1 MVWNRAFQTVTN
13 IPEDQEIG
21 VWMQLEIWH
30 RCFFYS
36 VICIIILGGIRWG
49 ILGGNNRFLHD
60 SLEKI
65 HDKTIKWQSCR
76 QFKNIFKSISVDM
89 VIKYVSNISW
99 GGYFKIYCRYECMT
113 EFDTETA
120 LARQSKNIGIVWCE
134 LSQISDVNLWL
145 IKNYEQKRMM

>member
-1 MVWNRAFQTVTN
+1 M
-13 IPEDQEIG
+13 
-21 VWMQLEIWH
+21 
-30 RCFFYS
+30 
-36 VICIIILGGIRWG
+36 
-49 ILGGNNRFLHD
+49 
-60 SLEKI
+60 
-65 HDKTIKWQSCR
+65 IKQWESWQSCR
-76 QFKNIFKSISVDM
+76 PFKNIFKAVSVGT
-89 VIKYVSNISW
+89 VSNISW

>member
-1 MVWNRAFQTVTN
+1 MH
-13 IPEDQEIG
+13 
-21 VWMQLEIWH
+21 LEIRH
-30 RCFFYS
+30 QCFFES
-36 VICIIILGGIRWG
+36 VICMIILGGIRWG
-49 ILGGNNRFLHD
+49 ILGGYLGGNNTFFDFCMTRWRRLM
-60 SLEKI
+60 
-65 HDKTIKWQSCR
+65 IKQWESWQSCR
-76 QFKNIFKSISVDM
+76 PFKNIFQIHIGCM

-134 LSQISDVNLWL
+134 LSQISVVNLWL